1 MWIVVTKHKQQQLIS
16 NPFYPR
22 HDCIVAGCLCE
33 VGHKAGG
40 VWGVVGA
47 VAAAAVVG
55 VAAQLVPQLLLQHA
69 AGPHRVGQQ
78 VLAGPGHGD
87 SHTISC
93 DVASSKGRCS
103 IYVQIV

>member
-1 MWIVVTKHKQQQLIS
+1 MAKHKQQQLIS

-40 VWGVVGA
+40 VRGGVAVWRVVGA

-55 VAAQLVPQLLLQHA
+55 GAAQLVPQLLLQHA
-69 AGPHRVGQQ
+69 ARPHRVGQQ

-93 DVASSKGRCS
+93 DVA
-103 IYVQIV
+103 

>member
-1 MWIVVTKHKQQQLIS
+1 M
-16 NPFYPR
+16 
-22 HDCIVAGCLCE
+22 A
-33 VGHKAGG
+33 

-55 VAAQLVPQLLLQHA
+55 GAAQLVPQLILQHA

-78 VLAGPGHGD
+78 VLAGPEQGD
-87 SHTISC
+87 FHIISC

-103 IYVQIV
+103 IYVQIVH